1 MTKRLCVVLVAMLF
15 AFTAAANAQQ
25 RLTRLTPSGAA
36 IERALENYARQMDGR
51 IVEQDFQL
59 KAVPRTDKAE
69 ASVIGSVV
77 FVDATDF
84 LSDGTPF
91 RIIVVH
97 ANKAFNQDVFI
108 ACLGSAFNSSCGRL
122 ALGRRVS
129 ITSDILVIEDGES
142 AGLALFVVKKLAT

>member
-1 MTKRLCVVLVAMLF
+1 MTKRLCVVLLATLF

-25 RLTRLTPSGAA
+25 RLTPSGAA
-36 IERALENYARQMDGR
+36 IEKALENYARQMDGR

-97 ANKAFNQDVFI
+97 ANRAFNQDVFI

-142 AGLALFVVKKLAT
+142 AGLALFVAKKLAT

>member
-25 RLTRLTPSGAA
+25 RLTPSGAA
-36 IERALENYARQMDGR
+36 IEKALENYARQMDGR

-69 ASVIGSVV
+69 AAVIGSVV

-97 ANKAFNQDVFI
+97 ANRAFNQDVFI

-142 AGLALFVVKKLAT
+142 AGLALFVAKKLAT

>member
-1 MTKRLCVVLVAMLF
+1 MTKRLCVVLVVMLF
-15 AFTAAANAQQ
+15 AFAGAAGAQQ
-25 RLTRLTPSGAA
+25 RLTPSGAA
-36 IERALENYARQMDGR
+36 IEKALTEYVRQMDGR

-84 LSDGTPF
+84 LDDGTPF

-97 ANKAFNQDVFI
+97 ANRAFNQDVFI

-129 ITSDILVIEDGES
+129 ITSDILVIEDGDS
-142 AGLALFVVKKLAT
+142 AGLALFVVKRLVT

>member
-25 RLTRLTPSGAA
+25 RLTPSGAA
-36 IERALENYARQMDGR
+36 IEKALENYARQMDGR

-97 ANKAFNQDVFI
+97 ANRAFNQDVFI

-129 ITSDILVIEDGES
+129 ITSDILVIEDGDS
-142 AGLALFVVKKLAT
+142 AGLALFVAKKLAT